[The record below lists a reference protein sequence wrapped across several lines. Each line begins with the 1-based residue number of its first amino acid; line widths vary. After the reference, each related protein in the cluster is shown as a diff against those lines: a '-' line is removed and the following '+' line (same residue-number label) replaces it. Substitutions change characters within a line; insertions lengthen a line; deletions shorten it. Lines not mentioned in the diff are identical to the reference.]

1 MVLIGLLGPG
11 SDVGR
16 PAGEFYNIRERMVLV
31 EITLR
36 ETYRKLAGF
45 YPFAEGALSAAVEAL
60 IYRPGNFGATVSGTG
75 FLAVA
80 RRTTHGQ

>member
-1 MVLIGLLGPG
+1 MY
-11 SDVGR
+11 SR
-16 PAGEFYNIRERMVLV
+16 PPGEFYNIRKMMVLV

-45 YPFAEGALSAAVEAL
+45 YPLATGTVSAAGEAS